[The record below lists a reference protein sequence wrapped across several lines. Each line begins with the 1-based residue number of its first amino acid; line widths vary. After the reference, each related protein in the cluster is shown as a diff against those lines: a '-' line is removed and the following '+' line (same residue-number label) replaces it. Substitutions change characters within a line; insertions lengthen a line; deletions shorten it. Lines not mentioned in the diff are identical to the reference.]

1 MPKFHFSG
9 NKGSFSKNII
19 SSRWAASPS
28 ARMAAFA
35 TTIPPAL
42 VTSRSTV
49 CTDLRCLNVR
59 LLFKQKRNCTGY
71 YTETVM
77 VYTKFLVKR

>member
-1 MPKFHFSG
+1 
-9 NKGSFSKNII
+9 
-19 SSRWAASPS
+19 
-28 ARMAAFA
+28 
-35 TTIPPAL
+35 L